1 MLCNR
6 KFINTSLKSYKNM
19 KCIVSIVHF
28 YFYFKILLNIFD
40 IALLNL
46 L

>member
-6 KFINTSLKSYKNM
+6 KFINTSLKNYKNM
-19 KCIVSIVHF
+19 KYIANIVHF